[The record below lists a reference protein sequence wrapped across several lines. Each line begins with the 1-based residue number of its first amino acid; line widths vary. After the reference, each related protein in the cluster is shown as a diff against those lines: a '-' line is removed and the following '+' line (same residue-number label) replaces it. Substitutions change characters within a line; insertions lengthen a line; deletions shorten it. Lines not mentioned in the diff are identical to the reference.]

1 MVKKAEEG
9 EEGSIEWFL
18 AKDGGTDEQKALKRK
33 AWTMMQTGEYHE
45 ALDILWKNF
54 PDEYPIP
61 ECEQKYYHE
70 EVFGEPYQEPEKEP
84 EKKS

>member
-61 ECEQKYYHE
+61 ECRAEILPRGG
-70 EVFGEPYQEPEKEP
+70 VRGAVSGAGEGA
-84 EKKS
+84 